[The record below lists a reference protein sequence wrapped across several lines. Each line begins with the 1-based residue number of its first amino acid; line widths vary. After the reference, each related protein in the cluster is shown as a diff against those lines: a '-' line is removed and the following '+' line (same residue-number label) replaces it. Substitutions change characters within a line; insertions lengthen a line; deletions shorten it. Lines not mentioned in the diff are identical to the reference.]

1 MQKNFVR
8 AASMTPAS
16 TDMNTLNSITPYL
29 FNPYTGTILFV
40 VALGYIVRA
49 IPFISNR
56 WIPLLGIVLG
66 SLFFL
71 IVAPLT
77 MKPDPEH
84 AWNWYVMIWGVGLI
98 LSAFAWLIHLTLI
111 SRLEGWA
118 RDKFPAVDAWF
129 EKTSDQAQPGPN
141 NPDQSH
147 PK

>member
-1 MQKNFVR
+1 
-8 AASMTPAS
+8 
-16 TDMNTLNSITPYL
+16 MNTLTAITPYL

-49 IPFISNR
+49 IPFIENR
-56 WIPLLGIVLG
+56 WIPLIGIVLG

-84 AWNWYVMIWGVGLI
+84 AWNWYVLIWGIGLI

-111 SRLEGWA
+111 SKLEDWA
-118 RDKFPAVDAWF
+118 RNKFPAVDAWF
-129 EKTSDQAQPGPN
+129 QKTSDEQP
-141 NPDQSH
+141 